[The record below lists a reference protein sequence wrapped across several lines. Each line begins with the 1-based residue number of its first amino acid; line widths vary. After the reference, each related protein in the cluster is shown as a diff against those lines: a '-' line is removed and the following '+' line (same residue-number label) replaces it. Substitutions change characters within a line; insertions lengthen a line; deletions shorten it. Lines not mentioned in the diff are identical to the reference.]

1 MVAVS
6 GAAVSFAVRTWIV
19 SCAPLDD
26 CGVDAV
32 DTGGAPLPTD
42 SPQAAANNSTKARTR
57 VSAKRCDRDMSDD
70 IYASTESE
78 TRAGRAWGTGD
89 QKANRAPLVASGDEE
104 RLSVT
109 SLLVRLI

>member
-1 MVAVS
+1 LLAVS
-6 GAAVSFAVRTWIV
+6 GLAVSLAVRTWIV

-42 SPQAAANNSTKARTR
+42 SPQAPANNSKGARTR
-57 VSAKRCDRDMSDD
+57 VSEMRYDRDMSDE

-78 TRAGRAWGTGD
+78 TRAKRARG
-89 QKANRAPLVASGDEE
+89 AP
-104 RLSVT
+104 VT
-109 SLLVRLI
+109 QS